1 MKYLTLKDL
10 RQKHGLAQNY
20 NLQQKNRFVKVI
32 QVVWSS
38 ALSGIWESVSSQNC
52 ASGGLNDEIDTLQN
66 WIAWLVRNNVTSVVF
81 WCFNT
86 CPRICLN
93 GLRSG
98 WIEPSRDESAR
109 STLSSLTVL
118 CKQSLSE
125 IILPTMH
132 TDIMLQIPVHFI
144 CSFDIVSIKLYN
156 QVF

>member
-1 MKYLTLKDL
+1 MQYLTLKDL
-10 RQKHGLAQNY
+10 WQKHRLAQNY

-81 WCFNT
+81 WGFNT